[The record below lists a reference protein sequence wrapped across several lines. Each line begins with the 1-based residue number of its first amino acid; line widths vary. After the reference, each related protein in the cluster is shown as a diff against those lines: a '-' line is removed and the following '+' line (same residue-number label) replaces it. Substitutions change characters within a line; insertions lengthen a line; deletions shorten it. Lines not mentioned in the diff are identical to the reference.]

1 MENWMNHPA
10 MKNHRSA
17 QAGTDQDSRE
27 TDERKIW
34 K

>member
-10 MKNHRSA
+10 MKTIDPT

-27 TDERKIW
+27 TDERKIR